1 MNFGGELAVV
11 AWETRRLLGRLAST
25 SLDLPRGFYHS
36 VARVWIGSQGI
47 LWSFYCNYIVFGRN
61 SEGLTAGHV
70 G

>member
-47 LWSFYCNYIVFGRN
+47 LWSFYCNYIVFDCN
-61 SEGLTAGHV
+61 PKGLTAGHV